1 MVEKGI
7 RGGISHAVH
16 LYAKTTYK
24 YIKNF
29 DENKESLYHKYW
41 DVNNLC
47 RCGMTKKLPVDGFQR
62 IKNIS

>member
-7 RGGISHAVH
+7 RGGINHAVH
-16 LYAKTTYK
+16 LYAKAIYK

-47 RCGMTKKLPVDGFQR
+47 RWGMT
-62 IKNIS
+62 